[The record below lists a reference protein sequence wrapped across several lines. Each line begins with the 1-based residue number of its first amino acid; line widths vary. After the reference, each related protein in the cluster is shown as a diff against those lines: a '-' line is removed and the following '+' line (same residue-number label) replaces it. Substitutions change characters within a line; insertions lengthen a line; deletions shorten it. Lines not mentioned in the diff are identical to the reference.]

1 MPIGLE
7 TAADIATG
15 AILGNAVETSSDTRP
30 NNTHQTICLNCSA
43 PLAGAFCAACGQKAH
58 VHRTLA
64 GFGHDLIHGV
74 FHFDGKIWGTLP
86 MLIWHPGE
94 LTRRYV
100 HGERAKFV
108 SPLALFLFIVFLT
121 YAVFNNLVPHNT
133 ELNTKVSASETETE
147 YQSDR
152 KDILSAIDRLEKEK
166 KQKVAANEL
175 GYEWMDG
182 EIARNRASLAELDEN
197 RSKEVYTA
205 DLAARKFA
213 IIQRESQTTIARLE
227 AELAAKVKSGQ
238 ETKAISEK
246 IAEEKTAAALMEK
259 AQNALSSTQEPP
271 KNWTFTGGSFAGS
284 KTLNDMAKHA
294 AENPQLL
301 LYKIQSNAYKFSW
314 ALIPISLPF
323 LWLLFF
329 WRRQFKL
336 FDHAVFVTYSLCFM
350 MALSTLGA
358 IVISVTQEGSAPFV
372 ISILALIFVP
382 PLHMYR
388 QLHRA
393 YQTSR
398 FGAMCRALLLSH
410 FALLALT
417 LFASL
422 ILTLGITG

>member
-1 MPIGLE
+1 MAIGFE

-15 AILGNAVETSSDTRP
+15 AILGNVVEPTSDPRSDNMHRST
-30 NNTHQTICLNCSA
+30 CLNCEAHLTGS
-43 PLAGAFCAACGQKAH
+43 FCAACGQKAH

-74 FHFDGKIWGTLP
+74 FHFDGKIWRTLP
-86 MLIWHPGE
+86 MLFWHPGE

-133 ELNTKVSASETETE
+133 ELNTKASASKTETE

-166 KQKVAANEL
+166 KEKVAAKEL
-175 GYEWMDG
+175 GYEWMDT
-182 EIARNRASLAELDEN
+182 EIARNRASLKELDEN
-197 RSKEVYTA
+197 RRKEIYTA

-227 AELAAKVKSGQ
+227 AEFALKEKSGQ
-238 ETKAISEK
+238 DTKAISEK
-246 IAEEKTAAALMEK
+246 IADEKAAAALMEK
-259 AQNALSSTQEPP
+259 AQDNLSRTLEPP

-336 FDHAVFVTYSLCFM
+336 FDHVVFITYSLCFM

-358 IVISVTQEGSAPFV
+358 IVISLTQEGSAPFV

-388 QLHRA
+388 QLHGA

-422 ILTLGITG
+422 ILTLGITS

>member
-15 AILGNAVETSSDTRP
+15 AILGNAVEPSSDPRSDNMHP
-30 NNTHQTICLNCSA
+30 SACLNCEAHLIGS
-43 PLAGAFCAACGQKAH
+43 FCAACGQKAN

-64 GFGHDLIHGV
+64 GFGHDLIHGA
-74 FHFDGKIWGTLP
+74 FHFDGKIWRTLP
-86 MLIWHPGE
+86 MLFWHPGE

-108 SPLALFLFIVFLT
+108 SPLALFLFVVFLT
-121 YAVFNNLVPHNT
+121 YAVFNNLVPQNT
-133 ELNTKVSASETETE
+133 ELNTKVSASETATE
-147 YQSDR
+147 YQSVR
-152 KDILSAIDRLEKEK
+152 KEILSAIGKLEKEK
-166 KQKVAANEL
+166 KEGIAASGL
-175 GYEWMDG
+175 GYEWMDT

-197 RSKEVYTA
+197 HLKEIYTA

-213 IIQRESQTTIARLE
+213 IIQQESQTTIARLE
-227 AELAAKVKSGQ
+227 AELALKEKSGQ

-246 IAEEKTAAALMEK
+246 IADEKAAAALMKK
-259 AQNALSSTQEPP
+259 AQNNLSRTLEPP
-271 KNWTFTGGSFAGS
+271 KNWTFTGGSFSGS

-350 MALSTLGA
+350 MMLSTLGA
-358 IVISVTQEGSAPFV
+358 IVISLTQEGSALFV